1 MSRSPCEYQHTLW
14 RYFFLH
20 HVCPT
25 GIFLWNIRVSRGIT
39 EEVFPYQNDTDQV
52 PPWRPKIW
60 YFFFSTEKRHRKI
73 GSETRKWA
81 NYLDSHIF
89 ECMILY
95 DTHTYIHIYIIDSID
110 TWDNSKTATKQN
122 RDLTKQHNNRSNT
135 HLSTGDVN
143 TSWWNFRLNPMAT
156 WPREYPTAHPYFPV
170 RFQWLMV
177 QLLQI
182 PTISPG
188 FIL

>member
-1 MSRSPCEYQHTLW
+1 MFAQ
-14 RYFFLH
+14 
-20 HVCPT
+20 
-25 GIFLWNIRVSRGIT
+25 RVSFCEISGYPVASLRRCFPTRTTPIRCPRG
-39 EEVFPYQNDTDQV
+39 DQ
-52 PPWRPKIW
+52 RFDI
-60 YFFFSTEKRHRKI
+60 FFSTEKRHRKI

-89 ECMILY
+89 ECMIIY